1 MGESKEGQEHWNEDY
16 AYSYIKL
23 SLLGANNINS
33 LTECTKVPMPNKAS
47 GVREIYSSQTK
58 EEK

>member
-33 LTECTKVPMPNKAS
+33 LTECTKVPMPNESFRGA
-47 GVREIYSSQTK
+47 GDLLIAD
-58 EEK
+58 